1 MFLGDNM
8 LVLSLAGS
16 HIGTCDNEPYFD
28 MEVVLSIA
36 QNTLLLSIAQIFLS
50 SDMEVVPYS
59 VEDLKESEPL
69 IWSIP
74 LL

>member
-1 MFLGDNM
+1 
-8 LVLSLAGS
+8 
-16 HIGTCDNEPYFD
+16 

-69 IWSIP
+69 MVHP
-74 LL
+74 LAVIKESGLPELMSSD

>member
-1 MFLGDNM
+1 
-8 LVLSLAGS
+8 
-16 HIGTCDNEPYFD
+16 